1 MFNPKVY
8 IILFINL
15 ENGNQYIGSAKDF
28 YLRLN
33 EHLVNKK
40 SNVALQSAFTKYGL
54 DKLKSPTPLRRASG
68 NSNINL
74 ILHEIYI
81 MKSILV
87 SGLITEHLP
96 FLWNLKSGAFI
107 FFMCILTSVLF
118 IDCSWLF
125 F

>member
-15 ENGNQYIGSAKDF
+15 ENGNQYIGSGKDF
-28 YLRLN
+28 YLRLLQK
-33 EHLVNKK
+33 EIKSLMLLYKVHLLLQKIS
-40 SNVALQSAFTKYGL
+40 SNRQ
-54 DKLKSPTPLRRASG
+54 PPLRRASG

-87 SGLITEHLP
+87 SGLITED
-96 FLWNLKSGAFI
+96 
-107 FFMCILTSVLF
+107 FFMES
-118 IDCSWLF
+118 
-125 F
+125 